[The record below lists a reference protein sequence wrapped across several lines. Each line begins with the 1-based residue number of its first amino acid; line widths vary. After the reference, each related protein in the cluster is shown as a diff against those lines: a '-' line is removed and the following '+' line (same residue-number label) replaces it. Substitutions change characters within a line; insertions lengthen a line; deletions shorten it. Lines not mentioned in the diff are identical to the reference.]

1 MAEVDIGRLTRTI
14 ADIGGVSK
22 DVVASTQNLKDVI
35 NTFDKTYTKEGRKS
49 LRTIKDL
56 SRIFERSLKS
66 VSEKMDKSE
75 QITSE
80 QYKLLNQKYTNL
92 NNALEELLKQI
103 SVKNTGGV
111 NDKQIQSIN
120 SLTKTISVSF
130 SELSKKINEQNKVK
144 SLQPKAKSTPNTP
157 QQKPANVPTVKP
169 MVGKKEEKQVVVEN
183 SEKEKS
189 WLTKMYEKFWGDDS
203 INNKSKEELLDG
215 IKDTIQFQQRELIK
229 GAEGILYGSLTHTKY
244 GGVGKQ
250 EEAKR
255 FIQSVLDAIE
265 EHKKNTGS
273 KFDELPK
280 EKLLQLIESNLELND
295 HQKKYLKN
303 HFFEAKK
310 QKSKE
315 PKEDIGII
323 RKLLMLTPFLL
334 SVFSG
339 MSLPS
344 MIATIVAGT
353 FATIIAGPYLMKVVS
368 AYLRSGL
375 TAKILG
381 AFVESK
387 SFDKIKNLLGS
398 SSDDILEN
406 VGKKGKWAKKA
417 RAIKMSRYAQK
428 AKNFLGGGK
437 ELLTSVARKV
447 GPTLARSA
455 LTTAGAGME
464 LGSMIAPAL
473 TAAAVPVAVATAA
486 AIGGTYMATKVA
498 EDKSNR
504 EAQNQTVLSGVMS
517 QANLMAKKAKTPE
530 DFKKIDKLLKEE
542 AQRQKQLDKGAGFFG
557 GDTDIGEKA
566 SEELLKYNKQLQ
578 EKSLQ
583 ILENNAKKLEAPKS
597 DVKASTEKMVVATEK
612 TTKVF
617 ENGINKLDET
627 MTRVGDLVEQLK
639 VNNTVINNTQNN
651 NRVDLGINFNRPSMM
666 VPQA

>member
-1 MAEVDIGRLTRTI
+1 MAEVDIGRLTKTI

-22 DVVASTQNLKDVI
+22 DVVASTQNLKEVI
-35 NTFDKTYTKEGRKS
+35 NSFDKTYTKEGRRS

-66 VSEKMDKSE
+66 VSDKMDKSE
-75 QITSE
+75 QVTSE

-92 NNALEELLKQI
+92 NNALAALLKQI
-103 SVKNTGGV
+103 SVQNTGGI
-111 NDKQIQSIN
+111 NDKQIQSIS

-130 SELSKKINEQNKVK
+130 SELSKKIGEQNRAIAAK
-144 SLQPKAKSTPNTP
+144 PKAKSTPNTS
-157 QQKPANVPTVKP
+157 QQKPTNAPTVKP
-169 MVGKKEEKQVVVEN
+169 VVGKKEEKQIVVEN
-183 SEKEKS
+183 SENEKS
-189 WLTKMYEKFWGDDS
+189 WLTKMYEKFWGDNS
-203 INNKSKEELLDG
+203 VNNKSKEDLLDG
-215 IKDTIQFQQRELIK
+215 IKETIQFEQRELIK

-244 GGVGKQ
+244 GGVGRQ

-310 QKSKE
+310 QKSDKE
-315 PKEDIGII
+315 KEDVGII
-323 RKLLMLTPFLL
+323 KKLLMLTPFLL

-339 MSLPS
+339 MSLPV
-344 MIATIVAGT
+344 MITTIVAGT
-353 FATIIAGPYLMKVVS
+353 FAAIFAGPYLMKIAS
-368 AYLRSGL
+368 AYLKNSLFVKMLEAFVDSKTFSRLKGL
-375 TAKILG
+375 KGLLGRGSTPLTTSSNPWITASQSTGKGKILSRIG
-381 AFVESK
+381 S
-387 SFDKIKNLLGS
+387 KIKDVGS
-398 SSDDILEN
+398 S
-406 VGKKGKWAKKA
+406 
-417 RAIKMSRYAQK
+417 
-428 AKNFLGGGK
+428 
-437 ELLTSVARKV
+437 
-447 GPTLARSA
+447 ARSLATRAAPWLGRAA
-455 LTTAGAGME
+455 LTTAGAGMQ
-464 LGSMIAPAL
+464 LGSMIGPAV
-473 TAAAVPVAVATAA
+473 AAVAVPVAVAAA
-486 AIGGTYMATKVA
+486 AIGGTYMATEVMK
-498 EDKSNR
+498 DKSNR
-504 EAQNQTVLSGVMS
+504 EAQNQTVMSGVMS

-542 AQRQKQLDKGAGFFG
+542 AERQKQLDKGAGFFG

-566 SEELLKYNKQLQ
+566 SEELLKHNKQLQ
-578 EKSLQ
+578 EQSLK

-597 DVKASTEKMVVATEK
+597 DVKQSTEKMISATEK

-617 ENGINKLDET
+617 ENGINKLDDT
-627 MTRVGDLVEQLK
+627 MNRVGDLVEQMK

-651 NRVDLGINFNRPSMM
+651 NRVDLGINYSRPSMM